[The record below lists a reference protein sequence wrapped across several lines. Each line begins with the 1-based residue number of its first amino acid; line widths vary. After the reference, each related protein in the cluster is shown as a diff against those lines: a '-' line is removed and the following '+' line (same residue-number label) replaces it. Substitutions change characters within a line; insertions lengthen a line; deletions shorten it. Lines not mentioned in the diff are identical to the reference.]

1 MALVG
6 LGELRDVNITAC
18 PFVSIEFVSF
28 SENSAR
34 EPGLGERVL
43 RLHEA
48 CQLDQS
54 RLLRGILH
62 SVRPRC
68 FQLIVVRFIFNPFIL
83 FLDGLTLVLN
93 VTLTLTDKRTS
104 RISGNAIVRYE
115 QQHHDF
121 HDVAWLF

>member
-48 CQLDQS
+48 RQLDQS
-54 RLLRGILH
+54 RLLRGVLH

-68 FQLIVVRFIFNPFIL
+68 FQLIAVRFIFNRSFYFRRTDLGIERD
-83 FLDGLTLVLN
+83 LDPHRQKNLKN
-93 VTLTLTDKRTS
+93 FR
-104 RISGNAIVRYE
+104 
-115 QQHHDF
+115 
-121 HDVAWLF
+121 